1 MVKCNMRKSHFNC
14 SCQNSG
20 EKNKNKRL
28 LDKGEYDVKNYMDQ
42 RGCYLSKLKIKVD
55 NNL

>member
-1 MVKCNMRKSHFNC
+1 MKCNMRKSRFNY

-42 RGCYLSKLKIKVD
+42 RRCYLLKLKIKVD

>member
-1 MVKCNMRKSHFNC
+1 MVKCNMRKSCFNC

>member
-1 MVKCNMRKSHFNC
+1 MRKSHFNC

-20 EKNKNKRL
+20 EKNKNKNKWL